1 MAGERASIAGYGEN
15 AEALAADYE
24 SVSFE
29 RLHRDLL
36 PLVPPACRVL
46 DIGAGSGRDAA
57 ALARLGHHVVAVEP
71 TVEFRALGRRL
82 HAGERIE
89 WVDDALPELAAMQA
103 RDERFDVVL
112 LTAVWMHLDV
122 TERRRAMP
130 RVAALMAPGAVM
142 QMSLRHGPVPP
153 GRRMFA
159 VTAEETGHLGE
170 AAGLSLL
177 LQRERDDMHGRASVT
192 WSFLIFRRPT
202 A

>member
-1 MAGERASIAGYGEN
+1 MIGERASIAGYGEN

-24 SVSFE
+24 SVAFE

-57 ALARLGHHVVAVEP
+57 ALARLGHRVVAVEP
-71 TVEFRALGRRL
+71 TAEFRALGRRL
-82 HAGERIE
+82 HVGERID
-89 WVDDALPELAAMQA
+89 WVDDALPELATMHA
-103 RDERFDVVL
+103 RAERFDVVL
-112 LTAVWMHLDV
+112 LTAVWMHLDAA
-122 TERRRAMP
+122 ERERAMP
-130 RVAALMAPGAVM
+130 RLTALMAPGAVM

-159 VTAEETGHLGE
+159 VTAEETRHLGE
-170 AAGLSLL
+170 AAGLLL
-177 LQRERDDMHGRASVT
+177 LSQRERDDMHGRASVS
-192 WSFLIFRRPT
+192 WSFLIFRRPM